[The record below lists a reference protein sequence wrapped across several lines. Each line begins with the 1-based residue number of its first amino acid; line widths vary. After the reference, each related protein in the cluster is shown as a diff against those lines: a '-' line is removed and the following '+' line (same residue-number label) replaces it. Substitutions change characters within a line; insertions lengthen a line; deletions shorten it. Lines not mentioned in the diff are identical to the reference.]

1 MKTIRIESRAGAL
14 LCLLVVLLVLAGG
27 MASRDFRTR
36 GESVGK
42 ISLTEQ
48 SWASAESGALTG
60 TITLVGRCEQVEV
73 DVAEN
78 TTNGITFTVALTTAD
93 GAALFSQA
101 AIADNGSTLF
111 KATSDA
117 TDFDA
122 FLAAEIVTFTIT
134 PSGAPGATG
143 ATVNVGVYLE

>member
-1 MKTIRIESRAGAL
+1 
-14 LCLLVVLLVLAGG
+14 